1 MIDNERLHAYMNNGK
16 PEYVICAAIWVKD
29 GKQRKFQPYNI
40 PSGTVFCGWRHPCI
54 MAQLSAYG
62 IAFKNRSEQGF
73 LTSKNRF
80 LNRDEAADLIRSNG
94 QEMVIDR
101 DNIRGWLFSEDLY

>member
-1 MIDNERLHAYMNNGK
+1 
-16 PEYVICAAIWVKD
+16 
-29 GKQRKFQPYNI
+29 
-40 PSGTVFCGWRHPCI
+40 

-94 QEMVIDR
+94 QEMVTDR